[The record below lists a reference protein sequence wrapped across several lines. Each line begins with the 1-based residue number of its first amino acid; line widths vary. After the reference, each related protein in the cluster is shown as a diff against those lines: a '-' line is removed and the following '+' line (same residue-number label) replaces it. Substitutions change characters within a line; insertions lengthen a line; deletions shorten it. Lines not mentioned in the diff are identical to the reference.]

1 MKPEEYWNQVFKYS
15 DYVKGA
21 KYSASDI
28 IGEPLRTKLKKKYPN
43 HDDVKVN
50 EKTSSFVGS
59 AIHMRCEAWLNA
71 ENDFGETNMQS
82 EVKLLYKGISGT
94 ADIIY
99 DGYIIADIKTGGES
113 TIKSKIKK
121 PEAWSKQLSIYSLLN
136 HKQNKT
142 KYGEYGFIHWY
153 TTDTKKFGT
162 IKVELYTLEEI
173 TNIIKEFMAEMK
185 VPIEET
191 AKCKDCSWLW
201 RWCSSRSKCSYYVE
215 DDMSAITDW

>member
-28 IGEPLRTKLKKKYPN
+28 IGEPLRAKLKKKYPN

-99 DGYIIADIKTGGES
+99 DGYIIADIK
-113 TIKSKIKK
+113 KKISHIMKR
-121 PEAWSKQLSIYSLLN
+121 LIVL
-136 HKQNKT
+136 
-142 KYGEYGFIHWY
+142 
-153 TTDTKKFGT
+153 
-162 IKVELYTLEEI
+162 VERL
-173 TNIIKEFMAEMK
+173 
-185 VPIEET
+185 
-191 AKCKDCSWLW
+191 
-201 RWCSSRSKCSYYVE
+201 
-215 DDMSAITDW
+215 